1 MKTTD
6 QLIGEIVRNPD
17 DAEGTFRGWLG
28 ERLADPD
35 VPLGDPELP
44 DDLARILDAWNVAI
58 EITDDE
64 YATATAE
71 AGACTD
77 PAHATRFPDPA
88 AYGDDQPAHVAV
100 HLGL

>member
-6 QLIGEIVRNPD
+6 HIVGEIVRNVT
-17 DAEGTFRGWLG
+17 DAEGTFREWLEDSVADG
-28 ERLADPD
+28 QPFERRLQ
-35 VPLGDPELP
+35 
-44 DDLARILDAWNVAI
+44 LDIQRVLEAWNVAV
-58 EITDDE
+58 EITGDE
-64 YATATAE
+64 YAHAAAE

>member
-6 QLIGEIVRNPD
+6 HIVGEIVRNVT
-17 DAEGTFRGWLG
+17 DAEGTFREWLEDRVADG
-28 ERLADPD
+28 QPFERRLQ
-35 VPLGDPELP
+35 
-44 DDLARILDAWNVAI
+44 LDIQRVLEAWNVAV
-58 EITDDE
+58 EITGDE
-64 YATATAE
+64 YARAAAE

>member
-1 MKTTD
+1 
-6 QLIGEIVRNPD
+6 
-17 DAEGTFRGWLG
+17 
-28 ERLADPD
+28 
-35 VPLGDPELP
+35 
-44 DDLARILDAWNVAI
+44 VAV

>member
-6 QLIGEIVRNPD
+6 HIVGEIVRNVT
-17 DAEGTFRGWLG
+17 DAEGTFREWLEDSVADG
-28 ERLADPD
+28 QPFERRLQ
-35 VPLGDPELP
+35 
-44 DDLARILDAWNVAI
+44 LDIQRVLEAWNVAV
-58 EITDDE
+58 EITGDE
-64 YATATAE
+64 YATAAAE

>member
-6 QLIGEIVRNPD
+6 HIVGEIVLEDSVADGQP
-17 DAEGTFRGWLG
+17 F
-28 ERLADPD
+28 ERRLQ
-35 VPLGDPELP
+35 
-44 DDLARILDAWNVAI
+44 LDIQRVLEAWNVAV
-58 EITDDE
+58 EITGDE
-64 YATATAE
+64 YARAAAE

>member
-6 QLIGEIVRNPD
+6 HIVGEIVRNID
-17 DAEGTFRGWLG
+17 DAEGVVREWL
-28 ERLADPD
+28 EDRVADGQPFD
-35 VPLGDPELP
+35 R
-44 DDLARILDAWNVAI
+44 DLQLDIQRVLEAWNIAI
-58 EITDDE
+58 EITGDE
-64 YATATAE
+64 YTRAATE

-77 PAHATRFPDPA
+77 PVHAARFPDPA

>member
-6 QLIGEIVRNPD
+6 HIVGEVVRNVT
-17 DAEGTFRGWLG
+17 DAEGTFREWLEDRVADG
-28 ERLADPD
+28 QPFERRLQ
-35 VPLGDPELP
+35 
-44 DDLARILDAWNVAI
+44 LDIQRVLEAWNVAV
-58 EITDDE
+58 EITGDE
-64 YATATAE
+64 YARAAAE